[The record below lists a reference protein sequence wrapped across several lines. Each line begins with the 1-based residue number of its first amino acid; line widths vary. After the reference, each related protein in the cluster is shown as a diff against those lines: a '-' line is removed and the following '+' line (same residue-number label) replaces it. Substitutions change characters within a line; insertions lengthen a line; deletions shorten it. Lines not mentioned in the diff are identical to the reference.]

1 MKNKIILS
9 SILLIVLIL
18 GLSTITATDTTTT
31 TSIEKQTIDTTTSQ
45 TIDNKEKV
53 IVNDNKEVKSKIK
66 DTKTEITPKKEIKT
80 KEITTQKQKNKEEIK
95 TTNKTLKKESEINYY
110 VSNDKGSDT
119 NDGSIDKPYKTI
131 NQAITQTTKDNTYNI
146 HISTGTYTGVGNTNL
161 TVNGD
166 YKINFIGDGINKT
179 IIDGEVNYT
188 MAGASVWG
196 WDPYF
201 NYYNITGGNWAM
213 NITKGNGHITLS
225 NMNIQHM
232 LANGGAD
239 ISLNPYGGV
248 TNYANLSVNNVYF
261 YHSLGGVGA
270 GIQNKANA
278 TLTVNNSIFQ
288 ENRKAGTTGNFG
300 AGIYNN
306 GTALVVNS
314 QFIKN
319 AGRWGTLTNDAIIDI
334 INCTFR
340 EGKAYQAGSGYKFG
354 SGIAANTG
362 NAAYGTQY
370 DIRVVT
376 NIINCTFND
385 NQQTDIYAGS
395 GNLYVNNCNFNKS
408 TGIFIE
414 GKEDDNIKTEIYN
427 SSFNDMQP
435 SSLFGTLSVTTGT
448 TFAIYSTVN
457 RNTTIQGNNINFTGN
472 GYGMYL
478 KGNTT
483 VTNNNLT
490 KYIAILGN
498 NNKITNNI
506 IKTNDVYSIELN
518 NTKNN
523 EVINNTLYSQIFTG
537 DKTVLST
544 DKSNIIKDNIPLT
557 GSYVNLTDDNY
568 STYFDNNGV
577 IKTDIVENGSIITIT
592 GNITNKNL
600 TFSNIKAFLSSK
612 NGIYIVNGSIN
623 IINNASMII
632 QNININNN
640 DNNQY
645 GILVNTTNNLIRN
658 NNINTNTINSYTGI
672 IINKNDNNIESNK
685 ININTTTNNIG
696 IKINSSNNTLTN
708 NKINMTTTS
717 DITSTTSTGIIL
729 NNSNENYLYNNYVY
743 INTNRNAIGNQLINS
758 NKNTLQNQIYIYTS
772 ENAKGIEL
780 QDSKDNTITIAY
792 MQITSNNT
800 AYGIISNGTSS
811 LHNNNNSFTTFYG
824 SSTITS
830 NKSIGVLLEN
840 SNNITFSGI
849 DIKNSNSH
857 YKIKGN
863 YAREILTKNSN
874 NTKISNTLIYLSRL
888 TKTNYDIIAIEQINS
903 QNTNITAIIMKKDTT
918 YNTKGNFLKLVNT
931 TNTYLG
937 LAENVSNTTIN
948 ITDIA
953 IIMENSNNNIIDNVS
968 ITTQSDYVMN
978 LTNSNNNKITNN
990 YLNGNNFRGGDS
1002 TIIQTNSK
1010 NNTLSNNIPEI
1021 IILTDDNY
1029 NDYFVNQIFNINKTA
1044 EATIGS
1050 DIYNKNMTFNH
1061 AITLKNPRNHIIY
1074 NGTITINST
1083 ETSNLNNLKLN
1094 ITDDRKTAI
1103 NIMTGKVNINNA
1115 NITQTN
1121 NEKQAQTIYV
1131 NTNSIANILYTD
1143 ITLNAP
1149 EINSED
1155 NTKLSAAIYSKGIV
1169 NTNHNNININT
1180 TKTEENGKI
1189 TAIIYPYNIIS
1200 STITINAKNNA
1211 IGLITKNYDDT
1222 SLTIN
1227 DNNINVYSKNQSIGI
1242 LDETSTLYNKTTG
1255 SYINC
1260 LLHISKNII
1269 TLNSPNTI
1277 GIKTTNITNQIMDNN
1292 IITNGN
1298 NNTPMYIENNVRT
1311 QISSNNFTSNTNT
1324 QNIFKNITELTFN
1337 NNNITVENQ
1346 KNIPLIIIENVN
1358 NATISRNYLK
1368 TEDLRGNQ
1376 AIKTINVT
1384 EITMTLNKPGIL
1396 ITNENYNQY
1405 FTNQT
1410 LNPDISTIEL
1420 GSNLINKNMIFNHPI
1435 IIENPNNYTI
1445 YNGTL
1450 TFTENATGS
1459 TITGINIHNTD
1470 DRQTSLKIDSKAGIT
1485 TRVAITNNNIYQ
1497 ENTNN
1502 PAKTIIIN
1510 NAGISLTGNN
1520 ITTIGKNV
1528 TIITLNNLNKMNT
1541 ITRNMINGK
1550 GSNITAIEVL
1560 NSKTATTIMIM
1571 AHNITLESE
1580 NPITAVRFINSKG
1593 ARLMTSKIIVKTRN
1607 YDTPIIEIINPT
1619 TNFITNNYIESEDV
1633 CGNNAVKKIG
1643 TGTASISNNKP
1654 TNGNYRTQMNIT
1666 IPSELKVSKTYPIT
1680 INVTSMLDKP
1690 VNGTVILNIEDKE
1703 TNLTLTDG
1711 IATYNYTPTKDG
1723 ENTIQITYQ
1732 DPNGK
1737 YGKNTLTQTITVNKI
1752 NAILKVDSVKTT
1764 PNTRINI
1771 PITLTNEF
1779 ENPLN
1784 GTVTVI
1790 DQYNNTFAII
1800 NIIDGKGT
1808 FTKIFRGNFNQNL
1821 TFIYEE
1827 TEIYNAINTTINVDI
1842 HKLSTTVTID
1852 PINAHVG
1859 DKINLKA
1866 TVTDEDGNPVTE
1878 GRLVFKV
1885 NGKTIKDANGN
1896 IIYATVKDGIATIEN
1911 YTVPANWF
1919 KIKSEI
1925 SAVYGGTNKYTSYR
1939 SEAIP
1944 MNITK
1949 KTATMTMTTNTTTAK
1964 PGQTIKIT
1972 VKITEKDANVNEGRV
1987 LFKVN
1992 GKTMRDNEGY
2002 IIYHEVK
2009 DGLVTITYT
2018 IPENA
2023 RAQDY
2028 TFTCVYGNKLYE
2040 RCDVN
2045 STITVVKN

>member
-18 GLSTITATDTTTT
+18 GLSAISATDTNTTT
-31 TSIEKQTIDTTTSQ
+31 ITSIEKQTIDTTTSQ
-45 TIDNKEKV
+45 TIDNKEK
-53 IVNDNKEVKSKIK
+53 IITNDNKELKSTIK

-80 KEITTQKQKNKEEIK
+80 KEITTQNQKNNKEIK

-188 MAGASVWG
+188 IGGASVWG

-248 TNYANLSVNNVYF
+248 TNYANLSVDNVYF

-362 NAAYGTQY
+362 SAAYGSSY
-370 DIRVVT
+370 EIVGLVT

-408 TGIFIE
+408 TGIYIS
-414 GKEDDNIKTEIYN
+414 GDSNTNNLKTEIYN
-427 SSFNDMQP
+427 STFNDMQP

-448 TFAIYSTVN
+448 TFAIYSTIN
-457 RNTTIQGNNINFTGN
+457 RNTTIQGNNINFTAN
-472 GYGMYL
+472 GYGLYL
-478 KGNTT
+478 TGNNK
-483 VTNNNLT
+483 VYNNTLN
-490 KYIAILGN
+490 KYILVKGN
-498 NNKITNNI
+498 NNNITHNI
-506 IKTNDVYSIELN
+506 IKTNNVYSIELIAKN
-518 NTKNN
+518 NT
-523 EVINNTLYSQIFTG
+523 VTDNTIYSQIFTG
-537 DKTVLST
+537 DKAVLSS
-544 DKSNIIKDNIPLT
+544 DKSNIVKDNIPVT
-557 GSYVNLTDDNY
+557 GSYINLTDDNY
-568 STYFDNNGV
+568 NTYFDNKGI
-577 IKTDIVENGSIITIT
+577 IKTDLIENGSIITIT
-592 GNITNKNL
+592 SNIINKNL
-600 TFSNIKAFLSSK
+600 TFSNIAALLSSK
-612 NGIYIVNGSIN
+612 SEVYIINGSIN
-623 IINNASMII
+623 IINNSSMII
-632 QNININNN
+632 EKNNIINN
-640 DNNQY
+640 DKNQY
-645 GILVNTTNNLIRN
+645 GILINSTNNLIRN
-658 NNINTNTINSYTGI
+658 NNIYTNTINPYTSI
-672 IINKNDNNIESNK
+672 IINNNENKVESNK
-685 ININTTTNNIG
+685 ININSTTNNAG
-696 IKINSSNNTLTN
+696 ILINTSNNTLERNVINVTTN
-708 NKINMTTTS
+708 SKIINTTS
-717 DITSTTSTGIIL
+717 ISIGL
-729 NNSNENYLYNNYVY
+729 NNSDKNYMQDNRIY
-743 INTNRNAIGNQLINS
+743 INTNRNAIGIQLLNS
-758 NKNTLQNQIYIYTS
+758 NKNTIKNQIYIYTS

-780 QDSKDNTITIAY
+780 QDSKDNTITVNSL
-792 MQITSNNT
+792 QITSNNT
-800 AYGIISNGTSS
+800 AYGIIAKGNPTLKS
-811 LHNNNNSFTTFYG
+811 NNSILTSYDNLELT
-824 SSTITS
+824 ST
-830 NKSIGVLLEN
+830 NSIGILLEN
-840 SNNITFSGI
+840 TNNINIKSITSG
-849 DIKNSNSH
+849 SN
-857 YKIKGN
+857 YIIKGN
-863 YAREILTKNSN
+863 YARAILTN
-874 NTKISNTLIYLSRL
+874 NTNNTNIYYKYIYLSTL
-888 TKTNYDIIAIEQINS
+888 TKTNPDLIAIEQINS
-903 QNTNITAIIMKKDTT
+903 ENTNITAINMKKDTT

-931 TNTYLG
+931 TNTYVGSAL
-937 LAENVSNTTIN
+937 NVSNTTIN
-948 ITDIA
+948 INDIA

-990 YLNGNNFRGGDS
+990 YLNGNNFRGGDG

-1029 NDYFVNQIFNINKTA
+1029 NDYFINQTFIINKTA

-1050 DIYNKNMTFNH
+1050 DIYNKNMIFNH
-1061 AITLKNPRNHIIY
+1061 AITLKNPRNHTIY

-1094 ITDDRKTAI
+1094 ITDDRKTVI
-1103 NIMTGKVNINNA
+1103 NIMTGKININNT
-1115 NITQTN
+1115 NIIQTN

-1131 NTNSIANILYTD
+1131 NNNSTANIINTN

-1155 NTKLSAAIYSKGIV
+1155 NTKISAVIYSEGRV
-1169 NTNHNNININT
+1169 TTNQTNININT

-1189 TAIIYPYNIIS
+1189 TAIIYPYMITS
-1200 STITINAKNNA
+1200 STITINTKNNA
-1211 IGLITKNYDDT
+1211 IGMINKNDKNTHFIEFVDFNLYSNNQTIGLLEEETNLLGQSTITLL
-1222 SLTIN
+1222 SLRS
-1227 DNNINVYSKNQSIGI
+1227 NN
-1242 LDETSTLYNKTTG
+1242 
-1255 SYINC
+1255 
-1260 LLHISKNII
+1260 I

-1277 GIKTTNITNQIMDNN
+1277 GVKTINTNIYLEYNTINTNGSNN
-1292 IITNGN
+1292 I
-1298 NNTPMYIENNVRT
+1298 PVSIENSIRSTVSR
-1311 QISSNNFTSNTNT
+1311 NNYTSNPNT
-1324 QNIFKNITELTFN
+1324 QNIFKNITGIGFTH
-1337 NNNITVENQ
+1337 NNIIIEKQ
-1346 KNIPLIIIENVN
+1346 KNLPLVIIENVE
-1358 NATISRNYLK
+1358 NASVNYNYLK
-1368 TEDLRGNQ
+1368 TEDLQGNY
-1376 AIKTINVT
+1376 ALKTINVT
-1384 EITMTLNKPGIL
+1384 NLVMILNKPGIL
-1396 ITNENYNQY
+1396 ITNENYNKY
-1405 FTNQT
+1405 FINQT
-1410 LNPDISTIEL
+1410 LKSDIDTIEL
-1420 GSNLINKNMIFNHPI
+1420 GSNIYNKNMTFNHHVS
-1435 IIENPNNYTI
+1435 IENPNNYTI
-1445 YNGTL
+1445 YNGTII
-1450 TFTENATGS
+1450 FTENATSS
-1459 TITGINIHNTD
+1459 TMTGINIHNTD
-1470 DRQTSLKIDSKAGIT
+1470 DRQTSLKIYSLT
-1485 TRVAITNNNIYQ
+1485 TIRNNTIYQ
-1497 ENTNN
+1497 ENKNTS
-1502 PAKTIIIN
+1502 AKTVIIEN
-1510 NAGISLTGNN
+1510 TRVTLAYNN
-1520 ITTIGKNV
+1520 ITTNGKDV
-1528 TIITLNNLNKMNT
+1528 TILTLNKIKSGVSNLNQNK
-1541 ITRNMINGK
+1541 IKGNGT
-1550 GSNITAIEVL
+1550 NITAIEITD
-1560 NSKTATTIMIM
+1560 SKTSGLIMLM
-1571 AHNITLESE
+1571 AINITLESE
-1580 NPITAVRFINSKG
+1580 NPITAVRFINTKG
-1593 ARLMTSKIIVKTRN
+1593 ARITNGIVIVKTKN
-1607 YDTPIIEIINPT
+1607 YDTPIIEIINST
-1619 TNFITNNYIESEDV
+1619 GNVVTNTYIESEDV
-1633 CGNNAVKKIG
+1633 CGNDAVKKSG
-1643 TGTASISNNKP
+1643 TGTATISNNKP

-1666 IPSELKVSKTYPIT
+1666 LPSELKISKTYPIT

-1711 IATYNYTPTKDG
+1711 IATYNYTPTRDG
-1723 ENTIQITYQ
+1723 ENTIKITYN

-1737 YGKNTLTQTITVNKI
+1737 YENNTITQTVTVNKI
-1752 NAILKVDSVKTT
+1752 NTILKVDSVKTT

-1771 PITLTNEF
+1771 PITLTDEF

-1800 NIIDGKGT
+1800 NVIDGKGT

-1827 TEIYNAINTTINVDI
+1827 TETYNAINTTINVDI
-1842 HKLSTTVTID
+1842 HKLSTTITID

-1885 NGKTIKDANGN
+1885 NGKTIKDTNGN
-1896 IIYATVKDGIATIEN
+1896 IIYATITNGIAMIEN

-1925 SAVYGGTNKYTSYR
+1925 SAVYGGTSTYKQTRTNNT
-1939 SEAIP
+1939 IP

-1949 KTATMTMTTNTTTAK
+1949 KTATMTMTTNTTTTK
-1964 PGQTIKIT
+1964 PGETIKIT
-1972 VKITEKDANVNEGRV
+1972 VKITEKDNNVNEGRV

-1992 GKTMRDNEGY
+1992 GKTMRDNDGY

>member
-1 MKNKIILS
+1 MKNKILLS

-18 GLSTITATDTTTT
+18 GLSTITATDTDTTTT
-31 TSIEKQTIDTTTSQ
+31 TSIEKQTIDMTTSQ
-45 TIDNKEKV
+45 TIDNKEK
-53 IVNDNKEVKSKIK
+53 IITNDNKELKSTIK

-80 KEITTQKQKNKEEIK
+80 KEITTQNQKNKEEIK
-95 TTNKTLKKESEINYY
+95 TTKTLKKESEINYY

-119 NDGSIDKPYKTI
+119 NDGTIDKPYKTI
-131 NQAITQTTKDNTYNI
+131 NQAITQTTKDNIYNI

-188 MAGASVWG
+188 IGGASVWG
-196 WDPYF
+196 DDSYF
-201 NYYNITGGNWAM
+201 NSYIITKGNWGM
-213 NITKGNGHITLS
+213 NITKGTGIITIK

-232 LANGGAD
+232 LSNGTGGGSS
-239 ISLNPYGGV
+239 ISLYPTATVDNYG
-248 TNYANLSVNNVYF
+248 NLEVDNVYF
-261 YHSLGGVGA
+261 LENLAGVGA
-270 GIQNKANA
+270 GIRNNNGS
-278 TLTVNNSIFQ
+278 TLIVNNSIFQ
-288 ENRKAGTTGNFG
+288 KNRKASSTGNFG

-306 GTALVVNS
+306 GTAIVLNS
-314 QFIKN
+314 QFIGN
-319 AGRWGTLTNDAIIDI
+319 IARWGTITNDKIIDI
-334 INCTFR
+334 INCTIKD
-340 EGKAYQAGSGYKFG
+340 GKAYNAASTYKFG
-354 SGIAANTG
+354 SGIASNTG
-362 NAAYGTQY
+362 RADYFNIHG
-370 DIRVVT
+370 ISGLVT
-376 NIINCTFND
+376 NIINSTFIN
-385 NQQTDIYAGS
+385 NQQTDIYQS
-395 GNLYVNNCNFNKS
+395 EGNLYVDNCIFNKS
-408 TGIFIE
+408 TGIYVT
-414 GKEDDNIKTEIYN
+414 GKDNATLKNEIYN

-435 SSLFGTLSVTTGT
+435 SSLFGSLSVTTGT
-448 TFAIYSTVN
+448 TFAIYSTIN
-457 RNTTIQGNNINFTGN
+457 RNTTIKNNIINFTTN

-483 VTNNNLT
+483 VTNNTIT
-490 KYIAILGN
+490 KYIAITGDN
-498 NNKITNNI
+498 NNITNNI
-506 IKTNDVYSIELN
+506 IKTNDIYSITLN
-518 NTKNN
+518 TNSKNN
-523 EVINNTLYSQIFTG
+523 IIINNTIYSQVLTG
-537 DKTVLST
+537 NMAISSNDN
-544 DKSNIIKDNIPLT
+544 NIIKDNIPVT

-592 GNITNKNL
+592 GNITNKDL

-623 IINNASMII
+623 IISNASMII
-632 QNININNN
+632 QKININNN

-658 NNINTNTINSYTGI
+658 NNINTNIFNSYTGI

-685 ININTTTNNIG
+685 ININTTTNNMG

-717 DITSTTSTGIIL
+717 DIINTTSTGIIL
-729 NNSNENYLYNNYVY
+729 NNSDENYLYNNYVY

-758 NKNTLQNQIYIYTS
+758 NKNTLQNQIYIHTS

-780 QDSKDNTITIAY
+780 QDSKDNTIIIQNLA
-792 MQITSNNT
+792 ITSNNI
-800 AYGIISNGTSS
+800 AYGIISNGTLA
-811 LHNNNNSFTTFYG
+811 LHNNNNSFTKSYG
-824 SSTITS
+824 TSTITS
-830 NKSIGVLLEN
+830 NKSIGIFLEN
-840 SNNITFSGI
+840 SNNIKVSCL
-849 DIKNSNSH
+849 DITYSYIH
-857 YKIKGN
+857 YKIIGN

-874 NTKISNTLIYLSRL
+874 NTKIFNTLTYVSTLNN
-888 TKTNYDIIAIEQINS
+888 TNSDIVAIEQVNS
-903 QNTNITAIIMKKDTT
+903 KNTNITSIIMKKDSL

-931 TNTYLG
+931 TNTYLRP
-937 LAENVSNTTIN
+937 AENVSNTTIN

-1094 ITDDRKTAI
+1094 ITDDRKTVI
-1103 NIMTGKVNINNA
+1103 NIITGKVNINNV

-1131 NTNSIANILYTD
+1131 NTNSTANIINTN

-1155 NTKLSAAIYSKGIV
+1155 NTKVSTATYSEGSLTISKGTITV
-1169 NTNHNNININT
+1169 NT

-1189 TAIIYPYNIIS
+1189 IALINTNVS
-1200 STITINAKNNA
+1200 NTDITVNAKNNA
-1211 IGLITKNYDDT
+1211 TAIFVNNKKVSISSTNITMNATQNTPIYIENSESSTINRNIILTNTTIQSIFKNTTNLSITKN
-1222 SLTIN
+1222 
-1227 DNNINVYSKNQSIGI
+1227 
-1242 LDETSTLYNKTTG
+1242 
-1255 SYINC
+1255 
-1260 LLHISKNII
+1260 NII
-1269 TLNSPNTI
+1269 A
-1277 GIKTTNITNQIMDNN
+1277 
-1292 IITNGN
+1292 
-1298 NNTPMYIENNVRT
+1298 
-1311 QISSNNFTSNTNT
+1311 
-1324 QNIFKNITELTFN
+1324 
-1337 NNNITVENQ
+1337 ENQ
-1346 KNIPLIIIENVN
+1346 TEIPLIIIENSN
-1358 NATISRNYLK
+1358 KATITENYLETK
-1368 TEDLRGNQ
+1368 DLKGQ
-1376 AIKTINVT
+1376 LTIDVINST
-1384 EITMTLNKPGIL
+1384 DITMNQNKPGVL
-1396 ITNENYNQY
+1396 ITNNNYNQY

-1410 LNPDISTIEL
+1410 LNDNINMIEF
-1420 GSNLINKNMIFNHPI
+1420 GSDLINKNMIFNHPV

-1445 YNGTL
+1445 YNGTII
-1450 TFTENATGS
+1450 FTENATNS
-1459 TITGINIHNTD
+1459 NMTGINIHNTD
-1470 DRQTSLKIDSKAGIT
+1470 DRQTSLEIYSTVTIKNNIIYHE
-1485 TRVAITNNNIYQ
+1485 NNN
-1497 ENTNN
+1497 T
-1502 PAKTIIIN
+1502 PAKIIIIGN
-1510 NAGISLTGNN
+1510 TLTNVSPYIEDNN
-1520 ITTIGKNV
+1520 IQ
-1528 TIITLNNLNKMNT
+1528 
-1541 ITRNMINGK
+1541 GK
-1550 GSNITAIEVL
+1550 GNNITAIEII
-1560 NSKTATTIMIM
+1560 NAQF
-1571 AHNITLESE
+1571 ITLYDFNIKLESD
-1580 NPITAVRFINSKG
+1580 NPTTAVKFINST
-1593 ARLMTSKIIVKTRN
+1593 RVRISSSVIIVKAKN
-1607 YDTPIIEIINPT
+1607 NGIPVIDIINGIRNKVT
-1619 TNFITNNYIESEDV
+1619 ENYIESIDSQ
-1633 CGNNAVKKIG
+1633 GNNAVKK
-1643 TGTASISNNKP
+1643 TGKSNSVSNNFP
-1654 TNGNYRTQMNIT
+1654 IGEEFYQTQINIT
-1666 IPSELKVSKTYPIT
+1666 IPSEIKMGKTYPIM
-1680 INVTSMLDKP
+1680 INVTSMMDKA
-1690 VNGTVILNIEDKE
+1690 VNGTVIVVINGNYLKE
-1703 TNLTLTDG
+1703 TTLTLTDG
-1711 IATYNYTPTKDG
+1711 IAIYNYTPTKDG
-1723 ENTIQITYQ
+1723 ENTIQITYR
-1732 DPNGK
+1732 DGEGK
-1737 YGKNTLTQTITVNKI
+1737 YDENTITQTVNVDKI
-1752 NAILKVDSVKTT
+1752 NTILKVDSVKTT
-1764 PNTRINI
+1764 PNTQTNI
-1771 PITLTNEF
+1771 QITLTDEDG
-1779 ENPLN
+1779 NPLN

-1800 NIIDGKGT
+1800 NVIDGKGT

-1827 TEIYNAINTTINVDI
+1827 TETYNAINTTINVDI

-1896 IIYATVKDGIATIEN
+1896 IIYATIKDGIATIEN

-1919 KIKSEI
+1919 KIKSVLNV
-1925 SAVYGGTNKYTSYR
+1925 VYGGTSTYEQTRTNNT
-1939 SEAIP
+1939 IP

-2028 TFTCVYGNKLYE
+2028 TFTCVYGHKLYN
-2040 RCDVN
+2040 RNDVN
-2045 STITVVKN
+2045 STITVVKS